1 MVLELCVYECMYH
14 HGPCLIPICHLVE
27 LAPLIAWSHDLVNS
41 GDRTLP
47 RKWLGCIEHEPIKAC
62 HRAGF

>member
-1 MVLELCVYECMYH
+1 MSAYITMVQREIT
-14 HGPCLIPICHLVE
+14 CLIPICHLVE
-27 LAPLIAWSHDLVNS
+27 LARLIAWSHDLVNS